1 MKLAY
6 SSVACPAWDLVTMV
20 EKAREYGYQGIEL
33 RGLEGQMYLPLAP
46 QLASNPGKVGK
57 LMRDA
62 GVELVCL
69 ATSNAF
75 HMRDLKEVAENQQQV
90 REYIEL
96 AGKLGCPFV
105 RVFGAELPRH
115 PIWILGHE
123 RREVVLGRIARAIAA
138 LADHAA
144 AHRVTLLIENSGD
157 FTDSAAMWYLV
168 DAANSPAVKCCWNPM
183 AARTRCERPT
193 TSIPRLGAR
202 VGLVKIADAKFEGRA
217 FDSHV
222 LPGQGNVELP
232 RLVQLLKGIGYRGFL
247 VFDWPKLWTPGLADA
262 DRSLPAAAKYLKGL
276 IDEKPI
282 PMSAYKGDKYAP
294 RQGYELLEAQ
304 SG

>member
-6 SSVACPAWDLVTMV
+6 SSVACPGWDLVTMV

-33 RGLEGQMYLPLAP
+33 RGLEGQMHLPLAP
-46 QLASNPGKVGK
+46 QLAANPGRVGK

-75 HMRDLKEVAENQQQV
+75 HMRDPKEVAENQQQV

-105 RVFGAELPRH
+105 RVFGAEIPRLAM
-115 PIWILGHE
+115 WIFGNE
-123 RREVVLGRIARAIAA
+123 RRETVLGRIAAAIREI
-138 LADHAA
+138 ADFAA
-144 AHRVTLLIENSGD
+144 AHRVTILVENSGD

-183 AARTRCERPT
+183 AARTRGERPT

-202 VGLVKIADAKFEGRA
+202 IGLVKITDAKFEGRA
-217 FDSHV
+217 FDSYV
-222 LPGQGNVELP
+222 LPGQGNGELP
-232 RLVQLLKGIGYRGFL
+232 RTVQLLKGIGFRGFM
-247 VFDWPKLWTPGLADA
+247 VFDWPKLWTPGLADP
-262 DRSLPAAAKYLKGL
+262 DRALPAAFKYLQGL

-282 PMSAYKGDKYAP
+282 PMTAYKGDKNAP
-294 RQGYELLEAQ
+294 RQGYELLETK
-304 SG
+304 GG